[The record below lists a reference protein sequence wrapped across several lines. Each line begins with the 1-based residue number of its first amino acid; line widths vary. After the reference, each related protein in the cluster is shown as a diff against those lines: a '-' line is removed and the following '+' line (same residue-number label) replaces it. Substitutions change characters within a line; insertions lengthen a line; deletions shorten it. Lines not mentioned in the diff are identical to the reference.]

1 MRYTQAEKMEV
12 IRLVEGSQISGRKTL
27 AELDLS
33 RSTFYDWYRR
43 YRDGGYDGL
52 ADRPPRPRR
61 FWNHIPE
68 TVKQQVVQAALDS
81 PEKSPRQLAWHLT
94 DTQAYF
100 LSESSVYRILKAYDL
115 VASPAYV
122 VLSARD
128 RFPHPTRQVHE
139 LWQTDF
145 TYFKVVGWG
154 WYYLSTVLDDYSRY
168 IIAWKL
174 FASMSTGDV
183 KATLDLAVARSGV
196 SGVQVKCKPRLLSDN
211 GPCYVSG
218 ELADYLAKKG
228 IDHVR
233 SAPYH
238 PMTQG
243 KIERYHR
250 SLKNLI
256 NLDHHYFPGELER
269 EIAAFVE
276 YYNRERYH
284 ESLNNLT
291 PEDVYLGRGRKILNQ
306 REAIKKETLKKR
318 RFENLS
324 AAGRLSQLPL
334 K

>member
-1 MRYTQAEKMEV
+1 MMRYKQAEKMEV
-12 IRLVEGSQISGRKTL
+12 IRLVEGSGVSARRTL
-27 AELDLS
+27 RELDLS

-43 YRDGGYDGL
+43 YRDGGYEGL

-61 FWNHIPE
+61 FWNYIPE
-68 TVKQQVVQAALDS
+68 TVKQQVVTTALES
-81 PEKSPRQLAWHLT
+81 PEKSPRQLAWKLT
-94 DTQAYF
+94 DTQGYF
-100 LSESSVYRILKAYDL
+100 ISESSVYRVLKRYDL
-115 VASPAYV
+115 VTSPAYV

-128 RFPHPTRQVHE
+128 RFPHPTKQVHE

-145 TYFKVVGWG
+145 TYFKIVGWG

-174 FASMSTGDV
+174 FPSMSTGDV
-183 KATLDLAVARSGV
+183 KATLDLAVERSGV
-196 SGVQVKCKPRLLSDN
+196 NGVKVKIKPRLLSDN

-218 ELADYLAKKG
+218 ELADYLAKQG
-228 IDHVR
+228 LTHTR

-269 EIAAFVE
+269 EIEAFVE

-291 PEDVYLGRGRKILNQ
+291 PEDVYLGRNKAILSR
-306 REAIKKETLKKR
+306 REEIKRETLRQR
-318 RFENLS
+318 RNEYLRALTN
-324 AAGRLSQLPL
+324 
-334 K
+334 